1 MSGHNKW
8 TQIKHQKGVADQ
20 KRGELFS
27 KLLNAVSIAA
37 KGNPNPQFNPR
48 LRTAIL
54 KAKENNV
61 PLENIDRA
69 IKRALEGH
77 KNLEEFIFEAYGPG
91 GAAILMEAM
100 SDNKN
105 KTIAEIKKILGE
117 SNGKWAESGSVIWA
131 FEKTA
136 EGWKVKFNQPLNEE
150 DKTRLKELLRD
161 LRNQEDVREVYVN
174 AEL

>member
-1 MSGHNKW
+1 MSGHSKW
-8 TQIKHQKGVADQ
+8 TQIKHQKGVTDQ

-37 KGNPNPQFNPR
+37 KGNHDPQFNPR
-48 LRTAIL
+48 LRAAIL

-69 IKRALEGH
+69 IKRALESH
-77 KNLEEFIFEAYGPG
+77 KNLEELVFEAYGPG
-91 GAAILMEAM
+91 GAAILIKAV

-105 KTIAEIKKILGE
+105 KTVAEVKKILGE

-136 EGWKVKFNQPLNEE
+136 EGWKIKFNQSLNEE
-150 DKTRLKELLRD
+150 DKTKLKTLLQD
-161 LRNQEDVREVYVN
+161 LRSQEDVHEVYVN
-174 AEL
+174 TEL

>member
-1 MSGHNKW
+1 MSGHSKW
-8 TQIKHQKGVADQ
+8 AQIKHHKGIADQ

-27 KLLNAVSIAA
+27 KLLNAVAIAA

-48 LRTAIL
+48 LRAAIL

-69 IKRALEGH
+69 IKRALESH
-77 KNLEEFIFEAYGPG
+77 KNLDELIFEAYGPG
-91 GAAILMEAM
+91 GAAILIEAM

-105 KTIAEIKKILGE
+105 RTIAEVKKILSE
-117 SNGKWAESGSVIWA
+117 ASGKWAESGSVIWA
-131 FEKTA
+131 FEKTR
-136 EGWKVKFNQPLNEE
+136 EGWKIKFNQPLNEE
-150 DKTRLKELLRD
+150 DKTKLKALLRD
-161 LRNQEDVREVYVN
+161 LRSQEDVREVYVN

>member
-1 MSGHNKW
+1 MSGHSKW
-8 TQIKHQKGVADQ
+8 SQIKHQKGVADQ

-27 KLLNAVSIAA
+27 KLLNAISIAA
-37 KGNPNPQFNPR
+37 KGNHDPQFNPR
-48 LRTAIL
+48 LRAAIL

-69 IKRALEGH
+69 IKRALESH
-77 KNLEEFIFEAYGPG
+77 KNLDELIFEAYGPG
-91 GAAILMEAM
+91 GAAILIEAV

-105 KTIAEIKKILGE
+105 RVIAEVKKILGE
-117 SNGKWAESGSVIWA
+117 SNGKWAESGSVLWT

-136 EGWKVKFNQPLNEE
+136 EGWKTKFNQPLNEE
-150 DKTRLKELLRD
+150 DKTKLKALLRD
-161 LRNQEDVREVYVN
+161 LRNQEDVQRVCVN

>member
-1 MSGHNKW
+1 MSGHSKW
-8 TQIKHQKGVADQ
+8 SQIKHQKGVTDQ

-37 KGNPNPQFNPR
+37 KTSPNPEFNPR
-48 LRTAIL
+48 LRAAIL

-69 IKRALEGH
+69 IKRALESH
-77 KNLEEFIFEAYGPG
+77 KNLDELIFEAYGPG
-91 GAAILMEAM
+91 GAAILIKAI

-105 KTIAEIKKILGE
+105 KTIAEVKKILSG

-136 EGWKVKFNQPLNEE
+136 EGWKIKFNQPLNEE
-150 DKTRLKELLRD
+150 DKTKLKALLRD
-161 LRNQEDVREVYVN
+161 LRSQEDVREVYVN
-174 AEL
+174 VKL

>member
-1 MSGHNKW
+1 MSGHSKW
-8 TQIKHQKGVADQ
+8 SQIKHQKGVTDQ

-48 LRTAIL
+48 LRAAIL

-69 IKRALEGH
+69 IKRALESH
-77 KNLEEFIFEAYGPG
+77 KNLEELIFEAYGPG
-91 GAAILMEAM
+91 GAAILIKAV

-105 KTIAEIKKILGE
+105 RTIAEVKKILGE

-136 EGWKVKFNQPLNEE
+136 EGWRVKFNQPLDEE
-150 DKTRLKELLRD
+150 GKTKLKALLQD
-161 LRNQEDVREVYVN
+161 LRSQEDILEVYVN

>member
-1 MSGHNKW
+1 MSGHSKW
-8 TQIKHQKGVADQ
+8 AQIKHQKGVADQ

-48 LRTAIL
+48 LRAAIL

-69 IKRALEGH
+69 ITRALESQ
-77 KNLEEFIFEAYGPG
+77 KNSEELIFEAYGPG
-91 GAAILMEAM
+91 GAAILIKAM

-105 KTIAEIKKILGE
+105 KTIAEVKKILNE

-136 EGWKVKFNQPLNEE
+136 EGWKVKFNQSINEE
-150 DKTRLKELLRD
+150 DKTKLKALLRD
-161 LRNQEDVREVYVN
+161 LENQEDIQRIYVN

>member
-1 MSGHNKW
+1 MSGHSKW
-8 TQIKHQKGVADQ
+8 SQIKHQKGITDQ

-37 KGNPNPQFNPR
+37 KGDSNPEFNPR
-48 LRTAIL
+48 LRAAIL

-61 PLENIDRA
+61 PLENIERA
-69 IKRALEGH
+69 IKKALETA
-77 KNLEEFIFEAYGPG
+77 KNLEELTFEAYGPG
-91 GAAILMEAM
+91 GAAILIKAV

-105 KTIAEIKKILGE
+105 KTVAEVKKILGE
-117 SNGKWAESGSVIWA
+117 SNGKWAESGSVVWA

-136 EGWKVKFNQPLNEE
+136 EGWKIKFNQPINED
-150 DKTRLKELLRD
+150 DKAGLKTLLRD
-161 LRNQEDVREVYVN
+161 LRSQQDIREVYVN

>member
-1 MSGHNKW
+1 MSGHSKW
-8 TQIKHQKGVADQ
+8 SQIKHQKGVVDQ

-27 KLLNAVSIAA
+27 KLLNAISVAA
-37 KGNPNPQFNPR
+37 KENPNPQFNPR
-48 LRTAIL
+48 LRAAVL

-69 IKRALEGH
+69 IKRALENH
-77 KNLEEFIFEAYGPG
+77 KNLEELIFEAYGPG
-91 GAAILMEAM
+91 GAAILIEAV

-105 KTIAEIKKILGE
+105 KTIAEVKKILGE

-136 EGWKVKFNQPLNEE
+136 EGWKIKFNQPLNEE
-150 DKTRLKELLRD
+150 DKTKLKALLRD
-161 LRNQEDVREVYVN
+161 LRSQEDVREVYVN